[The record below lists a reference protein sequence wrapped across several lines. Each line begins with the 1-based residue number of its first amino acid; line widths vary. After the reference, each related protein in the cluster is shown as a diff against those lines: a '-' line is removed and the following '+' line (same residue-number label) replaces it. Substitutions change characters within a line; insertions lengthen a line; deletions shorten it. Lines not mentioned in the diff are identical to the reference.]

1 MKNIKFN
8 KRNAQLSN
16 QYIVILLLTSF
27 AFLLIFFRL
36 FFLQILSNE
45 SYKKMSDQNRIR
57 LIAKEPIRG
66 RILDKNGEVLVK
78 SKLNYSLIIKPQF
91 VSKASWQK
99 YKYDIAELLNLKINR
114 LDSRYASG
122 VKNKQYSINLVNNLT
137 VDQIIKF
144 KENEDKFFG
153 FEILRRVKRDYPHK
167 TLGSHVLGYTS
178 AITNSEFKILSKK
191 GYKLNDLIG
200 RTGVE
205 SVYENYLRGEWGGEM
220 IEVNANGAVQK
231 SLGVK
236 PSKRGKDIRLTIDL
250 SLQKIAEKVLQD
262 KKGGAVIVMDPRDG
276 AIRAIASKPNFDLN
290 FFTKDF
296 KPEREYNDLFFSE
309 SKPLLNRA
317 LNAYDPGSVW
327 KIVTA
332 LAGMES
338 GKFPPNTTL
347 QTAPCLVY
355 GSQCFREH
363 NDEGFGAIGYED
375 ALRVSSNTFFY
386 QIGYGVGVDEINRI
400 SKILGFTKLS
410 GIEIG
415 DQEDRGLIASSEWAK
430 NGRGWG
436 NPGKTPWLP
445 EDIAS
450 MSIGQFVVQT
460 TPMQIARAYAVIAN
474 GGYLVTPYLSKIG
487 KGDLGYIEPVKVDI
501 DPKNLQVIKN
511 GLSKVVQSGTGVSV
525 NYGSYNFPPVSGKT
539 GTAEDALGGPD
550 HAWFVC
556 YAPSV
561 DSEILIVAFA
571 ENTPGGGAVHALPMA
586 KSILEEWNKKNNN

>member
-1 MKNIKFN
+1 MKNNKFN
-8 KRNAQLSN
+8 KKLVQLNN
-16 QYIVILLLTSF
+16 QHIIILILSSF
-27 AFLLIFFRL
+27 AFLLIFLRL
-36 FFLQILSNE
+36 FFLQVINNQTF
-45 SYKKMSDQNRIR
+45 KKMSDQNRIR
-57 LIAKEPIRG
+57 LIATEPIRG
-66 RILDKNGEVLVK
+66 KILDKNGELLAS
-78 SKLNYSLIIKPQF
+78 SKLEYSLIIKPQF
-91 VSKASWQK
+91 LTETKWQEYKYSLANFLNLEIEKLDLKYYDGINNQK
-99 YKYDIAELLNLKINR
+99 YSITLVDNL
-114 LDSRYASG
+114 S
-122 VKNKQYSINLVNNLT
+122 VE
-137 VDQIIKF
+137 QIIKF
-144 KENEDKFFG
+144 KENEDNFLG
-153 FEILRRVKRDYPHK
+153 IEILRKVKRDYPYK
-167 TLGSHVLGYTS
+167 TLGAHAIGYTS
-178 AITNSEFKILSKK
+178 AITNLEYEILSKK
-191 GYKLNDLIG
+191 GYRLNDLIG

-205 SVYENYLRGEWGGEM
+205 AAYENYLRGEWGGEM
-220 IEVNANGAVQK
+220 IEVNANGNVQK
-231 SLGVK
+231 SLGIK
-236 PSKRGKDIRLTIDL
+236 PSKKGKDITLTIDL
-250 SLQKIAEKVLQD
+250 SLQKVAEKVLQD

-276 AIRAIASKPNFDLN
+276 AIRAIASKPTFNLN

-296 KPEREYNDLFFSE
+296 KPEKEYNELFFSD
-309 SKPLLNRA
+309 SKPLFNRA

-415 DQEDRGLIASSEWAK
+415 DQEDRGLIASSKWAE

-436 NPGKTPWLP
+436 KPGKTPWVP

-474 GGYLVTPYLSKIG
+474 GGYLVTPYLSKLG
-487 KGDLGYIEPVKVDI
+487 KENASYKQPIKVDI
-501 DPKNLQVIKN
+501 DPKHLQVIRN
-511 GLSKVVQSGTGVSV
+511 GLSKVVQSGTGVSM
-525 NYGSYNFPPVSGKT
+525 NYGSYNFPPISGKT

-556 YAPSV
+556 FAPSEN
-561 DSEILIVAFA
+561 SELLVVAFA
-571 ENTPGGGAVHALPMA
+571 ENTPGGGSVHALPMA
-586 KSILEEWNKKNNN
+586 KKILEEWHKINN